1 MNQMKNL
8 LWLSLLAI
16 VILASSCEDFLDVD
30 EYFDDTLK
38 YDSVFVTRQN
48 LERYLWGAAGQLPD
62 ESAIFGNDVLP
73 GETATDEIFTLMTE
87 DLFHGKSLT
96 LDLVSPSNLR
106 GMNAW
111 DPCYRVIRKANTILA
126 RIDECKDITSLQR
139 SEVIGYAHFLRG
151 YAYSMILMS
160 YGPAV
165 LLGDD
170 VLDTNRDAD
179 YYERGRATFDETVDY
194 ICNELET
201 AAKYIPD
208 DVPILNFGRPTK
220 GAAYAMI
227 ARVRLH
233 AASPAFN
240 GGAAARRYF
249 GNWKRTSDGAYY
261 VSQNYSE
268 EKWALAAAACKRV
281 IDMNRYRLHTVEKVT
296 TASGDAT
303 EVTPTLPDNVS
314 DADFPY
320 GAGNID
326 PLKSYTNMFNG
337 TTYPVQ
343 NKELIWGKTSGSI
356 QAFTQQSFPIF
367 MGGYN
372 GMCLP
377 QKVIDEYHMRDGKSI
392 EQARIDGEY
401 SETGN
406 SRVLQYFS
414 GYRVLRGTNNMYI
427 NREMRFYAC
436 VGFSGCY
443 WPATSCSNQNFRQ
456 QTIYY
461 YNGANAGRDKAIQEP
476 RNQCITGYVL
486 KKYIHPEDNWYNGD
500 GSTRTSKTFPII
512 RYAEILL
519 SYAEAVNHLSSTH
532 NVTMESGETYTLS
545 RAANL
550 EEAIFGFN
558 QVRFRSGQPALTTD
572 EYGSEDS
579 FETAIR
585 HERFIEFMAEG
596 RRYYD
601 VRRWGILEEVE
612 SEPITGMNVE
622 ADASNYFVRTII
634 NHSDY
639 RNRTCDRKMVLLP
652 LERNEVRKSKAL
664 DQNPGW

>member
-1 MNQMKNL
+1 MNRMKNL
-8 LWLSLLAI
+8 LWLTLLAI
-16 VILASSCEDFLDVD
+16 VVIASSCEDFLDVD

-38 YDSVFVTRQN
+38 YDSVFVSRQN

-87 DLFHGKSLT
+87 DLFHGKCLT
-96 LDLVSPSNLR
+96 LNLVSSSNLR

-111 DPCYRVIRKANTILA
+111 DPCYRVIRKANTVLA
-126 RIDECKDITSLQR
+126 RINECKDITSLQR
-139 SEVIGYAHFLRG
+139 SELVGYAHFLRG

-165 LLGDD
+165 LLGDE

-179 YYERGRATFDETVDY
+179 YYERGRATFDETVEY
-194 ICNELET
+194 ICNELEI
-201 AAKYIPD
+201 AADFIPD

-220 GAAYAMI
+220 GAAYAII
-227 ARVRLH
+227 ARIRLH

-240 GGAAARRYF
+240 GGAAAHRYF
-249 GNWKRTSDGAYY
+249 GNWKRSSDGVFY
-261 VSQNYSE
+261 VSQDYDEN
-268 EKWALAAAACKRV
+268 KWALAAAACKRV
-281 IDMNRYRLHTVEKVT
+281 IDMNRYRLHTVEKT
-296 TASGDAT
+296 TSASGDAT
-303 EVTPTLPDNVS
+303 EITPTLPDNVS
-314 DADFPY
+314 DADFPN
-320 GAGNID
+320 GAGDID

-337 TTYPVQ
+337 STYPVQ

-367 MGGYN
+367 MGGFN
-372 GMCLP
+372 GMCIP
-377 QKVIDEYHMRDGKSI
+377 QKIIDEYRMRDGKTI
-392 EQARIDGEY
+392 DEARAAGEY

-414 GYRVLRGTNNMYI
+414 GYRVLRGTNNMYV

-436 VGFSGCY
+436 VGYSGCY

-519 SYAEAVNHLSSTH
+519 SYAEAINHLSSPHTVELP
-532 NVTMESGETYTLS
+532 NGQSYTLS
-545 RAANL
+545 RAGNL
-550 EEAIFGFN
+550 QEAISAIN
-558 QVRFRSGQPALTTD
+558 QVRFRSGQPAVSDD
-572 EYGSEDS
+572 ETANENS
-579 FETAIR
+579 FDNAIR

-652 LERNEVRKSKAL
+652 LERNEVRKSKSL